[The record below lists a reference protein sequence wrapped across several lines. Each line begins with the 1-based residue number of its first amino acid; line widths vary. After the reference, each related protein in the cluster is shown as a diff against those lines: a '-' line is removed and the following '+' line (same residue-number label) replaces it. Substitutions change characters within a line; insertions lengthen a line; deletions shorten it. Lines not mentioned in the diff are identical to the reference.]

1 MALNPSKEAILKRI
15 RQAYTH
21 RNNLPAEPNFTT
33 DIYSKSEES
42 DLSIL
47 FAQNFIKHKGE
58 FYFIEDEASFANEFA
73 LVMEQR
79 GFKNNIYVWEKS
91 IIDLIQNPTFEL
103 KTSEQDFVQADI
115 GITSCEHLIA
125 RTGSILVSSA
135 TESGRRL
142 SIYPHIHIV
151 IARVSQIVYDI
162 SHALAQLR
170 VKYPN
175 KLPSMISLETGP
187 SRTADIEKTLVLGA
201 HGPKELILF
210 LIDDVESN

>member
-21 RNNLPAEPNFTT
+21 RNNLPTEPNFTT
-33 DIYSKSEES
+33 DIYSKSEET

-58 FYFIEDEASFANEFA
+58 FYFIENESSFANEFA
-73 LVMEQR
+73 QVMDQR
-79 GFKNNIYVWEKS
+79 GFKENVFVWEKS
-91 IIDLIQNPTFEL
+91 IIELIQNPTFEL
-103 KTSEQDFVQADI
+103 KTSEQDFVQAEV
-115 GITSCEHLIA
+115 GITSCEYLVA
-125 RTGSILVSSA
+125 RTGSILVASG

-142 SIYPHIHIV
+142 SIYPHVHIV

-162 SHALAQLR
+162 QHALSNLR